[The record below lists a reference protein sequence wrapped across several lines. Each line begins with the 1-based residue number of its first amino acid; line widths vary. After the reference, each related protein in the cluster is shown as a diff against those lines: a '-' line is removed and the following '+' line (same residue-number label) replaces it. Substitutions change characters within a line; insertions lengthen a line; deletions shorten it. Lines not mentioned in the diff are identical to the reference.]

1 MRNTMEVGEMET
13 DKSAYGVYDM
23 VGNAQEW
30 TSEELA
36 AYPDSP
42 ARRDEAFRSNYIAV
56 RGGSYNVKGRT
67 MGLYSRSGYA
77 ADSQYGIS
85 FRLCAGCGLGKSL
98 AEIMH
103 KPGGTPG
110 SANP

>member
-1 MRNTMEVGEMET
+1 MFPKCFHLPVILEIAA

-36 AYPDSP
+36 PYPDSP
-42 ARRDEAFRSNYIAV
+42 ARRDEAFRSDYIAV

-85 FRLCAGCGLGKSL
+85 FRCVQDV
-98 AEIMH
+98 E
-103 KPGGTPG
+103 
-110 SANP
+110 